1 MQETAAAQAFLL
13 CFRQI
18 VVKINLRAIVS
29 SGLVLDVPRRAPNK
43 VKLNDLTLKNLKPRD
58 ARAYL
63 VWDTETRGL
72 VVQVQPSGHLSF
84 KYIYSRRGRPRW
96 YSIGRIDMGL
106 AEARKRARQE
116 YGLGHGQAP
125 VK

>member
-1 MQETAAAQAFLL
+1 MVKAF
-13 CFRQI
+13 I
-18 VVKINLRAIVS
+18 TVKSIDEFGPGKTRMIA
-29 SGLVLDVPRRAPNK
+29 VPRRAPNK

-72 VVQVQPSGHLSF
+72 IVQVQPSGHLSI